1 MERRAY
7 EYFDKIE
14 SLGGVL
20 PAIKD
25 GFFQKEIADTA
36 YKYQRQIE
44 RGERTVVGV
53 NKYMIK
59 EQHPLSTLKVD
70 VAAQERQ
77 ISRLRE
83 LKARRDDSRVKRT
96 LERLRRTLEDDKA
109 NCIAPILDAVQQY
122 ATLGEIVD
130 VGRQVFGDWK
140 EPGIL

>member
-1 MERRAY
+1 
-7 EYFDKIE
+7 
-14 SLGGVL
+14 
-20 PAIKD
+20 
-25 GFFQKEIADTA
+25 
-36 YKYQRQIE
+36 
-44 RGERTVVGV
+44 VGV

-59 EQHPLSTLKVD
+59 EQQPLSTLKVD

-77 ISRLRE
+77 IRRLRE

-96 LERLRRTLEDDKA
+96 LERLRRTLEDDQA

>member
-1 MERRAY
+1 M
-7 EYFDKIE
+7 
-14 SLGGVL
+14 
-20 PAIKD
+20 
-25 GFFQKEIADTA
+25 
-36 YKYQRQIE
+36 
-44 RGERTVVGV
+44 GV

-59 EQHPLSTLKVD
+59 EQQPLSTLKVD

-77 ISRLRE
+77 IRRLRE